1 MYARTVG
8 ERELTLTVSGLLW
21 NRSLVMMDAETE
33 SLWSHLLGRAMRGSL
48 LATELDIV
56 PGEMMTWEG
65 WLEAHPDTTVLNM
78 SRTAGN
84 YGLDFYREPEHFV
97 YAWMLGGRAFSTT
110 IRSLLESPT
119 LNLDL
124 AGTSVVVTF
133 NPESSAAAIFSR
145 VVGDTEHHFLTTAP
159 DRMRD
164 VETGTTWS
172 SVTGVALSGE
182 LAGSTLTHL
191 PGLMSYRA
199 AWQLFHPDGR
209 VLRPSDDVRETG
221 R

>member
-1 MYARTVG
+1 MYARKVG
-8 ERELTLTVSGLLW
+8 ERELTLTVSGMLW

-33 SLWSHLLGRAMRGSL
+33 SLWSHLLGRAMRGPL
-48 LATELDIV
+48 LATELAIV

-65 WLEAHPDTTVLNM
+65 WLDAHPDTTVLSM
-78 SRTAGN
+78 SRTADN
-84 YGLDFYREPEHFV
+84 YGLDFYRDPERFV

-110 IRSLLESPT
+110 VRSLLESPT

-124 AGTSVVVTF
+124 AGTPVVVTF
-133 NPESSAAAIFSR
+133 NPESSGAAIFSR
-145 VVGDTEHHFLTTAP
+145 VVGEAEHVFLATGP

-164 VETGTTWS
+164 AETGTTWS
-172 SVTGVALSGE
+172 SVTGVAVSGE
-182 LAGSTLTHL
+182 LEGSALTHM

-209 VLRPSDDVRETG
+209 VLLPGDDVREG
-221 R
+221 GG